1 MIHLQLSYLFSVL
14 LLALFGI
21 SFFSFEYYVPYIK
34 RWKANQFLYQS
45 QVYLDEKIGSSPELI
60 GEGIRKARVAYLL
73 NPNDP
78 QSYQNYLDLLFL
90 EDPAK
95 ALNLWTKL
103 VDNSENGIQLGN
115 SILSKSLTCLQ
126 KEDISLETK
135 VFIGKNAIQQF
146 QYLSEIETWNAQP
159 KNLLLGAEI
168 LAETGNHQEALRVVD
183 QVIEKFPEHPEAVF
197 LLTRIA
203 VHLQDQSQ
211 LVRLGKALAP
221 LSSQRSEVGLEA
233 IRHMTLLNFLQPL
246 APQSLDRCIQLLT
259 VNPKAKAIDFLR
271 IYAMRY
277 AIETSE
283 DSRSAIIK
291 KCSELFDLENSQELL
306 VFGNWLV
313 RLKAYPAIVNYIP
326 VAKAKA
332 DESFFKIRMAALA
345 QVGDL
350 EKMRT
355 ELSRASIIP
364 SRWRLVVEARI
375 HALEQNFLESQK
387 SLDRIIPLLSNDPRE
402 ARTICIYL
410 EQVGDVK
417 SLCHIL
423 EKLSTEAIHQ
433 RYAVTKLLQYQ
444 GAVVNLEKLLQ
455 WSGTLLALNP
465 DATQIQRSNLYLKL
479 LNPDL
484 IFPSQELIK
493 LTEKAKEYDS
503 DFSTLESKITL
514 ALAHL
519 KNNSAGDALVALG
532 KVNDWRKW
540 ESVRSAW
547 KIIAAHVFKINGDTE
562 KFLILNQGVKANEL
576 NRAERESLEQL
587 FNFKIG

>member
-1 MIHLQLSYLFSVL
+1 M
-14 LLALFGI
+14 
-21 SFFSFEYYVPYIK
+21 E
-34 RWKANQFLYQS
+34 N
-45 QVYLDEKIGSSPELI
+45 
-60 GEGIRKARVAYLL
+60 
-73 NPNDP
+73 
-78 QSYQNYLDLLFL
+78 
-90 EDPAK
+90 PAK

-159 KNLLLGAEI
+159 KNLLWELRFWLKPVTTRKLYGLLI
-168 LAETGNHQEALRVVD
+168 KLLKNSHSTLKRFSCSLASQFTYRTGPN
-183 QVIEKFPEHPEAVF
+183 
-197 LLTRIA
+197 
-203 VHLQDQSQ
+203 

-283 DSRSAIIK
+283 DSRSAIIQ
-291 KCSELFDLENSQELL
+291 KCSELFDLENSTELL

-444 GAVVNLEKLLQ
+444 GGVVNLE
-455 WSGTLLALNP
+455 N
-465 DATQIQRSNLYLKL
+465 
-479 LNPDL
+479 
-484 IFPSQELIK
+484 F
-493 LTEKAKEYDS
+493 
-503 DFSTLESKITL
+503 F
-514 ALAHL
+514 
-519 KNNSAGDALVALG
+519 
-532 KVNDWRKW
+532 
-540 ESVRSAW
+540 
-547 KIIAAHVFKINGDTE
+547 NGP
-562 KFLILNQGVKANEL
+562 ILC
-576 NRAERESLEQL
+576 SP
-587 FNFKIG
+587 

>member
-1 MIHLQLSYLFSVL
+1 MIHLQLSYLFSVF

-60 GEGIRKARVAYLL
+60 GEGIRKARVAHLL
-73 NPNDP
+73 NPNDS
-78 QSYQNYLDLLFL
+78 QSYQNYLELLFL

-95 ALNLWTKL
+95 ALNLWANL
-103 VDNSENGIQLGN
+103 VDNSENGILLGN
-115 SILSKSLTCLQ
+115 SVLTKSLRCLQ
-126 KEDISLETK
+126 KKEISLETK

-146 QYLSEIETWNAQP
+146 QYLIEIETWNAQP
-159 KNLLLGAEI
+159 RNLLLGAEI
-168 LAETGNHQEALRVVD
+168 LAETGNHQEALRVVE
-183 QVIEKFPEHPEAVF
+183 QVIENFPSYPEAVF

-203 VHLQDQSQ
+203 VHLQDRSQ

-221 LSSQRSEVGLEA
+221 LSSQRSETGLEA

-246 APQSLDRCIQLLT
+246 APRSLDRCIQLLE

-271 IYAMRY
+271 IHAMRF
-277 AIETSE
+277 AIESSA
-283 DSRSAIIK
+283 DLRSDIIQ
-291 KCSELFDLENSQELL
+291 KCSELFDLENSKELL
-306 VFGNWLV
+306 VFGNWLIQI
-313 RLKAYPAIVNYIP
+313 KAFPAIVNYIP
-326 VAKAKA
+326 VAKAKG

-387 SLDRIIPLLSNDPRE
+387 SLDRIIPLLSSDPRE

-410 EQVGDVK
+410 EEVGDIK

-423 EKLSTEAIHQ
+423 EKLSTDPIHQ

-444 GAVVNLEKLLQ
+444 GGVVQLEKLIE
-455 WSGTLLALNP
+455 WSEILLSLNP
-465 DATQIQRSNLYLKL
+465 DAKQIKRSNLYFKL
-479 LNPDL
+479 LSPEL
-484 IFPSQELIK
+484 VFPSQELIK
-493 LTEKAKEYDS
+493 LIEKAEKYDS
-503 DFSTLESKITL
+503 EFSTMETKITL

-532 KVNDWRKW
+532 KVNEWRKW

-547 KIIAAHVFKINGDTE
+547 KVIAAHIFKINGDTE
-562 KFLILNQGVKANEL
+562 KFLILSQSIQPNQL
-576 NRAERESLEQL
+576 NRAEKESLQLL

>member
-1 MIHLQLSYLFSVL
+1 
-14 LLALFGI
+14 
-21 SFFSFEYYVPYIK
+21 
-34 RWKANQFLYQS
+34 
-45 QVYLDEKIGSSPELI
+45 
-60 GEGIRKARVAYLL
+60 
-73 NPNDP
+73 
-78 QSYQNYLDLLFL
+78 
-90 EDPAK
+90 
-95 ALNLWTKL
+95 
-103 VDNSENGIQLGN
+103 
-115 SILSKSLTCLQ
+115 
-126 KEDISLETK
+126 
-135 VFIGKNAIQQF
+135 
-146 QYLSEIETWNAQP
+146 
-159 KNLLLGAEI
+159 
-168 LAETGNHQEALRVVD
+168 
-183 QVIEKFPEHPEAVF
+183 
-197 LLTRIA
+197 
-203 VHLQDQSQ
+203 
-211 LVRLGKALAP
+211 
-221 LSSQRSEVGLEA
+221 
-233 IRHMTLLNFLQPL
+233 
-246 APQSLDRCIQLLT
+246 
-259 VNPKAKAIDFLR
+259 
-271 IYAMRY
+271 
-277 AIETSE
+277 
-283 DSRSAIIK
+283 
-291 KCSELFDLENSQELL
+291 LENSQELL

-444 GAVVNLEKLLQ
+444 GGVVNLEKLLQ
-455 WSGTLLALNP
+455 WSDTLLALNP

-503 DFSTLESKITL
+503 EISTLESKITL

-532 KVNDWRKW
+532 KVKDWRKW

-562 KFLILNQGVKANEL
+562 KFLILSQGVKANEL
-576 NRAERESLEQL
+576 NRAERESLQLL